1 MSVKTMTEPLEEAYR
16 AHADELIRYA
26 TTLVGPD
33 RASDVVA
40 DTLLSVYARRD
51 GTDDV
56 EHLRAF
62 LYRAVFHHSVDA
74 NRSRNRRRRREAR
87 AVRSQREPVVQQ
99 NSERSM
105 DARRSLDV
113 LSEQQRSVVFLT
125 YWADRTPA
133 EVAHLLDVQE
143 GTVRKQLA
151 RARQR
156 LREVLDA

>member
-1 MSVKTMTEPLEEAYR
+1 MTEPLEQAYR
-16 AHADELIRYA
+16 LHANELIRYA

-40 DTLLSVYARRD
+40 DTLISVYERHG
-51 GTDDV
+51 GTDDI
-56 EHLRAF
+56 EHLRAYLF
-62 LYRAVFHHSVDA
+62 RAVFHHGADA
-74 NRSRNRRRRREAR
+74 NRSRDRRRRREER
-87 AVRSQREPVVQQ
+87 AWRSDPRTGT
-99 NSERSM
+99 SFDSSRSM

-133 EVAHLLDVQE
+133 EVAHLLGVQE

-151 RARQR
+151 RARRR
-156 LREVLDA
+156 LREVLDD